1 MWGLRP
7 QSGPL
12 ALSLYCILT
21 WWPGCQMANAK
32 KRLSRIQRLAC
43 LGIAE
48 AMHTTPSGAIEAHN
62 DVPPLDLVTE
72 DEARSEALR
81 L

>member
-1 MWGLRP
+1 
-7 QSGPL
+7 
-12 ALSLYCILT
+12 
-21 WWPGCQMANAK
+21 MANAK
-32 KRLSRIQRLAC
+32 ERLSRIQRLAC

-72 DEARSEALR
+72 DEARSAALR